1 MATLFI
7 VTAPSGAGKTSLV
20 EALIAATPDVTR
32 SVSHT
37 TRAPRPGE
45 QDGVDYHFTGRERF
59 LSLIDSG
66 DFLEHAEVFGNLY
79 GTSRSTVEQALAAGR
94 DVILVIDWQ
103 GAATIKKL
111 LPDAC
116 SIFIVPPSLAALR
129 ERLSGRGQDDA
140 AVIEA
145 RLAEARDDIGHHQG
159 FDYLVVNDVFDDAAA
174 DLRHIVLA
182 RRLTGA
188 QQIRRHETLLAEL
201 LGH

>member
-20 EALIAATPDVTR
+20 EALIAATPDVVR

-45 QDGVDYHFTGRERF
+45 QDGVDYHFTERERF
-59 LSLIDSG
+59 MSLVDKG

-79 GTSRSTVEQALAAGR
+79 GTSRSTVEQELAAGR

-103 GAATIKKL
+103 GAANIKKL
-111 LPDAC
+111 LPDAV
-116 SIFIVPPSLAALR
+116 SIFVVPPSLAALR

-140 AVIEA
+140 AVIEG
-145 RLAEARDDIGHHQG
+145 RLAEARDDIAHHQG
-159 FDYLVVNDVFDDAAA
+159 FDYLVVNDVFDDAAT
-174 DLRHIVLA
+174 DLRHILLA
-182 RRLTGA
+182 QRLRGGQQA
-188 QQIRRHETLLAEL
+188 QRQEALLAEL
-201 LGH
+201 LGA